1 MKRKIIIALVGVAM
15 LLTGCQKQVES
26 ELYLV
31 PGHYYANGEVITED
45 GNVWGYTSESI
56 DCDSAVDVLFD
67 SNGTET
73 IYDDIIV
80 GIINK

>member
-1 MKRKIIIALVGVAM
+1 MKKKIIIALVGVVM
-15 LLTGCQKQVES
+15 LLTGCQKS

-31 PGHYYANGEVITED
+31 PGYYYANGEVVTED
-45 GNVWGYTSESI
+45 GNIWGYTSESI
-56 DCDSAVDVLFD
+56 DGNSAVDVLFD

>member
-1 MKRKIIIALVGVAM
+1 MKKKIIIALVGVAM
-15 LLTGCQKQVES
+15 LLTGCQKR

-31 PGHYYANGEVITED
+31 PGYYYANGEVVTED

-67 SNGTET
+67 RNGTET

>member
-1 MKRKIIIALVGVAM
+1 MKKKIIIALVGMAM
-15 LLTGCQKQVES
+15 LLTGCQKQVER

-31 PGHYYANGEVITED
+31 PGYYYANGEVVTED

-56 DCDSAVDVLFD
+56 NGDSAVDVLFD
-67 SNGTET
+67 SNGTEA